1 MAPGCA
7 TGGRGWSTTG
17 AGTETGSGAGAGGAA
32 PVPVSAIVCD
42 PTLLATVTVAERVP
56 AAEGVNVYDRLHAC
70 AGASVAPHADVSSAK
85 SPALSPPSVM
95 PWSVSVPAPLLA
107 TVTVLVVVVPPSSR
121 LPASA
126 VDGTLSQATG
136 AAPGAS
142 LPWTVNL
149 SVNIAVRTGV
159 PLKPV
164 ISSILKKF
172 VLNGLPTTSCMTV
185 ESPMKPAG
193 GIDTRVSHCRKFGP
207 IRLPASE
214 A

>member
-1 MAPGCA
+1 MTPSPLTLRTVRAITWPLRRRRALTTFVPSGANTTMLRPRRRAVRRLIRRVTVTASISSCGARVGCA

-56 AAEGVNVYDRLHAC
+56 AAEGVNVYDRVHAW

-85 SPALSPPSVM
+85 SPALSPASVM
-95 PWSVSVPAPLLA
+95 PWSVSVPAPLFA

-126 VDGTLSQATG
+126 VDGTLSQAT
-136 AAPGAS
+136 
-142 LPWTVNL
+142 
-149 SVNIAVRTGV
+149 
-159 PLKPV
+159 
-164 ISSILKKF
+164 
-172 VLNGLPTTSCMTV
+172 
-185 ESPMKPAG
+185 
-193 GIDTRVSHCRKFGP
+193 
-207 IRLPASE
+207 
-214 A
+214 